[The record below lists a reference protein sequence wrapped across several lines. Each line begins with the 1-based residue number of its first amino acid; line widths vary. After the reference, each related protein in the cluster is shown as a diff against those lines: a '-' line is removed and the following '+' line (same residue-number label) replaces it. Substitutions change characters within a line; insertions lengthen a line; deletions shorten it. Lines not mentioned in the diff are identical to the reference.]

1 MELKVWAKTMLTVQR
16 HLGKVTKALD
26 HVIYKKAIASMFV
39 NSKNLHEHSSEAVS
53 KFIINLM
60 DSKINLIN
68 LNTICVN
75 GLKKIDKTCAK
86 ILILKHIDGRTS
98 NDIAKLLGLSDR
110 TYFRRLNK
118 AYEEFEN
125 YLRENNFTDEYFIK
139 RYSSEGWI
147 MEVHDKCLEFFESG
161 NSENEIFSSNFD
173 CLRII
178 KNIKKSIHSSYS

>member
-16 HLGKVTKALD
+16 YLEKVTKALD

-39 NSKNLHEHSSEAVS
+39 NSKNIHEYNGESVS
-53 KFIINLM
+53 KFIINVM

-68 LNTICVN
+68 LNTICIN

-86 ILILKHIDGRTS
+86 ILILKHVDGKTS
-98 NDIAKLLGLSDR
+98 AEIAKLLGLSDR

-118 AYEEFEN
+118 AYDEFEK
-125 YLRENNFTDEYFIK
+125 YLKNNNFTEEYFMK
-139 RYSSEGWI
+139 KYSSEGWI
-147 MEVHDKCLEFFESG
+147 MEVYEKCYEFFENG
-161 NSENEIFSSNFD
+161 VVENDIFNANFD

-178 KNIKKSIHSSYS
+178 KSIANPIHSSYS

>member
-16 HLGKVTKALD
+16 HLEKVTKALD

-39 NSKNLHEHSSEAVS
+39 NSKNLHENSGEAVS

-125 YLRENNFTDEYFIK
+125 YLRGNNFTDEYFIK